1 MAGYNVLG
9 YIEALQG
16 RTFPPLLVEVVL
28 KSGQRYYVKN
38 AFRPDPE
45 FDMVGLRIWDLRA
58 ADIASLLRSLTPP
71 LARIGVNLPRS
82 IRL

>member
-28 KSGQRYYVKN
+28 KSGQTYYVQERVST
-38 AFRPDPE
+38 RP
-45 FDMVGLRIWDLRA
+45 
-58 ADIASLLRSLTPP
+58 
-71 LARIGVNLPRS
+71 
-82 IRL
+82 